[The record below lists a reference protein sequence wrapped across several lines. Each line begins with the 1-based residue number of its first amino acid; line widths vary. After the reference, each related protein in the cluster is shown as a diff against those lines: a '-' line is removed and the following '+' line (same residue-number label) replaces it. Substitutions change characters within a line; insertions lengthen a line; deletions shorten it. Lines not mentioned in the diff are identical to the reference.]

1 MPVFSAE
8 MILALLP
15 ELGMSILALLLL
27 VLSLFKKEKL
37 DKSLGWVTAAGFGL
51 IIILVALFSRPT
63 ENPQMLFGGNPVG

>member
-27 VLSLFKKEKL
+27 VLSLFTKEKL
-37 DKSLGWVTAAGFGL
+37 DKSLGSLA
-51 IIILVALFSRPT
+51 
-63 ENPQMLFGGNPVG
+63 E